1 MESPEIKQ
9 AMQSESLLDRMMS
22 DPALSQLF
30 MDPECQQIL
39 NMFSQH
45 PQEALKHYQH
55 RPDIVEALKSV
66 AGHFGNHFT
75 ALADEQEK
83 DKKQKGS
90 ANSRSTVMTPVVTI
104 PEDLP
109 AHEKELVRRVMRDQ
123 AVQDALK
130 DERVQEIMM
139 TLRTRPQDYTKVF
152 QKYVNVPDMKPKI
165 QKLIDIGL
173 LQWSK

>member
-1 MESPEIKQ
+1 
-9 AMQSESLLDRMMS
+9 
-22 DPALSQLF
+22 
-30 MDPECQQIL
+30 
-39 NMFSQH
+39 
-45 PQEALKHYQH
+45 
-55 RPDIVEALKSV
+55 
-66 AGHFGNHFT
+66 
-75 ALADEQEK
+75 
-83 DKKQKGS
+83 
-90 ANSRSTVMTPVVTI
+90 VTI